1 MDDKHTNILII
12 GAGLSGIGA
21 AYHIEKDSPQ
31 KDYLILESR
40 DQLGGT
46 WDLFRYPGIRSD
58 SDMTTMGFRF
68 KPWKGEKLVAEGGAI
83 LDYLHEIADE
93 NNIKDKI
100 QYHSHVNSVSWS
112 SEEAR
117 WTIEYKNKIKDLN
130 EVITCDFLYFC
141 VGYYDYDEAYEP
153 EFKGRDNFK
162 GQIIHP
168 QNWPNDLDYSGK
180 RVVVIGSG
188 ATAVTLIPSMAEK
201 TKHITMLQ
209 RSPTYYMIRPN
220 KNPLGNFIR
229 KITNNTVAYY
239 VMRWQNINMQSFFF
253 KRARKYPQRVKDFL
267 IGLVKDH
274 LPENF
279 DVDRHFTP
287 PYNPWDQRLCLVP
300 DGDLFNSINDGKASV
315 VTDHIE
321 EFITDG
327 VKLKSGEKLKADII
341 ITATGFNVLLF
352 GNIDIKVDNKIIDSS
367 KSMTYKGMMVSN
379 VPNLIM
385 TFGYT
390 NASWTLRAD
399 LTAEYAC
406 RLFNYMDK
414 HGYKYCQP
422 TPEGEIEIDG
432 EWLDFNSGY
441 VLRVLEK
448 LPRQGARDPW
458 RNTQNYKKDVLELRY
473 GRIIDKELKFT

>member
-1 MDDKHTNILII
+1 MEHKHVNILIV

-93 NNIKDKI
+93 NSIKDKI

-117 WTIEYKNKIKDLN
+117 WTVEYKNKIKDLN

-141 VGYYDYDEAYEP
+141 VGYYDYDDAYEP
-153 EFKGRDNFK
+153 EFKGRDSFK

-180 RVVVIGSG
+180 KVVVIGSG
-188 ATAVTLIPSMAEK
+188 ATAVTLIPSMADK
-201 TKHITMLQ
+201 TEHITMLQ

-300 DGDLFNSINDGKASV
+300 DGDLFNAINDGKASV

-327 VKLKSGEKLKADII
+327 VKLKSGEKLQADII

-458 RNTQNYKKDVLELRY
+458 RNTQNYKKDVLQLRY
-473 GRIIDKELKFT
+473 GRITDKELKFT

>member
-367 KSMTYKGMMVSN
+367 KSMTYKGMMVSH

-458 RNTQNYKKDVLELRY
+458 RNTQNYKKDVLQLRY
-473 GRIIDKELKFT
+473 GRITDKELKFI

>member
-327 VKLKSGEKLKADII
+327 VKLKSGEKLKADIC
-341 ITATGFNVLLF
+341 LL
-352 GNIDIKVDNKIIDSS
+352 
-367 KSMTYKGMMVSN
+367 
-379 VPNLIM
+379 LI
-385 TFGYT
+385 FH
-390 NASWTLRAD
+390 LI
-399 LTAEYAC
+399 LT
-406 RLFNYMDK
+406 
-414 HGYKYCQP
+414 
-422 TPEGEIEIDG
+422 
-432 EWLDFNSGY
+432 
-441 VLRVLEK
+441 
-448 LPRQGARDPW
+448 
-458 RNTQNYKKDVLELRY
+458 
-473 GRIIDKELKFT
+473 